1 MPDDATPAPLDGKAS
16 ANDAKVRRQTA
27 VTPAPLGEVVAALVM
42 KKLPMVE
49 PVGDRKTDAI
59 NSQRASWNAAIDFAL
74 DALATPAPLDLDGKP
89 FCPTGYAQR
98 YHAIGECECAT
109 PAPLDVTDCD
119 CTPGFPHKA
128 QVAATPAPLDVER
141 LARALRELFPKAQ
154 TNQWP
159 FTVEQVAAA
168 IAAAYAGEA
177 ERKPDLTNLNVLIGP
192 EIVPIPK
199 SLR

>member
-1 MPDDATPAPLDGKAS
+1 MTMPDDATPAPLDGKAS

-27 VTPAPLGEVVAALVM
+27 VTPAPL
-42 KKLPMVE
+42 
-49 PVGDRKTDAI
+49 
-59 NSQRASWNAAIDFAL
+59 
-74 DALATPAPLDLDGKP
+74 DLDGKP

-98 YHAIGECECAT
+98 YHAIGECEC
-109 PAPLDVTDCD
+109 
-119 CTPGFPHKA
+119 
-128 QVAATPAPLDVER
+128 ATPAPLDVER